1 MSRQMTPEEWQ
12 NMAENDYAPNPAP
25 EWVDYVFAIVVFVVG
40 GGVGGGLIYALL
52 VLAKTIAGML

>member
-1 MSRQMTPEEWQ
+1 MTPEEWQ

-25 EWVDYVFAIVVFVVG
+25 EWVDYVFAIAVFVVG